1 NVMAIA
7 ALPDGMRALSGSE
20 DETLRLWD
28 LASGRELR
36 RFDAVGFV
44 WSLAILPDGKRALSG
59 GRGGIQLWDLETGRE
74 LRRIEGHSGTVTTI
88 ALLPDGKRFLA
99 ADTDGSASGRST
111 RWRRTITSTP
121 PPASPCLATAESARP
136 AWVGASPMAN
146 SANTPPLMVN
156 NSGWLTG
163 SVRRGR
169 TARNAKRFSGTLPG
183 SPTIG

>member
-99 ADTDGSASGRST
+99 ADTDG
-111 RWRRTITSTP
+111 
-121 PPASPCLATAESARP
+121 
-136 AWVGASPMAN
+136 WVRVWQIDEVAPDDHLY
-146 SANTPPLMVN
+146 T
-156 NSGWLTG
+156 
-163 SVRRGR
+163 
-169 TARNAKRFSGTLPG
+169 TARVALLGD
-183 SPTIG
+183 